1 MPQNPSQTTTVNV
14 RVDENVKRNIEILFE
29 SMGMNISTAVNIF
42 FRQCLTE
49 NALPFQPKAK
59 QADSL
64 RQVLRD
70 AQEHAKANGTSAL
83 TMDEIDEI
91 ISEVR
96 REARVRQ

>member
-1 MPQNPSQTTTVNV
+1 MPQTQSQTTTVNV

-59 QADSL
+59 QSDSL

-70 AQEHAKANGTSAL
+70 AQEHARTNGTSAL

-96 REARVRQ
+96 RGARVQQ